1 MKKSET
7 PWQNVPADITKYI
20 GFTYLIVNKINE
32 QKYIGKKFF
41 WFTNR
46 IKVEGRKN
54 RKKVVTE
61 SDWRTY
67 ESSDDEVKSDIA
79 KFRKENFDFIILK
92 CYTDK
97 RSLTYAEVE
106 LQIKKDVLT
115 KKLPNG
121 LYEYYNKSISGKYYR
136 TII

>member
-1 MKKSET
+1 MKNQPTS
-7 PWQNVPADITKYI
+7 WQNTPESIDGYI
-20 GFTYLIVNKINE
+20 GFTYLIVNKITN

-46 IKVEGRKN
+46 IKIEGRKN

-79 KFRKENFDFIILK
+79 KFRKENFDFIILN
-92 CYTDK
+92 CYKNK
-97 RSLTYAEVE
+97 RSLTFAETE
-106 LQIKKDVLT
+106 LQFKRDVLT

-121 LYEYYNKSISGKYYR
+121 LYEYYNKNISGRYFR
-136 TII
+136 TVL